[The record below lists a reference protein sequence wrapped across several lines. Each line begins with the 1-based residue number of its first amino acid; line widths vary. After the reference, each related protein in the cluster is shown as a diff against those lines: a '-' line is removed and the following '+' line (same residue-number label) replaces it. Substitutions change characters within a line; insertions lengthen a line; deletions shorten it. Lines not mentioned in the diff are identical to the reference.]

1 MQKANGGGSGGGGGT
16 KFRPPKSSSK
26 SSSLVQDE
34 IEIEI
39 AEVLYGMM
47 RQPQS
52 QVPPSKQ
59 EMNDSMKMDSR
70 ETNNNKSSASDSKS
84 RISSPP
90 QNSSSSATP
99 VSAIAPKRKRP
110 RPVKH
115 EDENPAIF
123 SVRSSPVSSISKA
136 ESDHPSKI
144 ETSSSNSDKNNQG
157 SVPENSANLAPVQAS

>member
-1 MQKANGGGSGGGGGT
+1 MLVFGGVQKPNGGSGGQ

-26 SSSLVQDE
+26 SSSSVQDE

-52 QVPPSKQ
+52 QVPSKQQ
-59 EMNDSMKMDSR
+59 EMNDSIKLDSR
-70 ETNNNKSSASDSKS
+70 EGNNNNNNKSSGSDGKS

-99 VSAIAPKRKRP
+99 VSAVGLFFIY
-110 RPVKH
+110 
-115 EDENPAIF
+115 IF
-123 SVRSSPVSSISKA
+123 CLFIYPNYHYLTQIILII
-136 ESDHPSKI
+136 D
-144 ETSSSNSDKNNQG
+144 
-157 SVPENSANLAPVQAS
+157 LFLFL

>member
-1 MQKANGGGSGGGGGT
+1 VSFVIFINFSSLYQCCCFLWVIVTVVVLVLQKANGGGSGGTT

-26 SSSLVQDE
+26 SSSSVQDE

-70 ETNNNKSSASDSKS
+70 ETNNNKSSASNAKS

-99 VSAIAPKRKRP
+99 VSAIGL
-110 RPVKH
+110 VSI
-115 EDENPAIF
+115 IF
-123 SVRSSPVSSISKA
+123 HFFTPI
-136 ESDHPSKI
+136 I
-144 ETSSSNSDKNNQG
+144 EINF
-157 SVPENSANLAPVQAS
+157 VLF

>member
-1 MQKANGGGSGGGGGT
+1 VSFVIFINFSSLYQCCCFLWVIVTVVVLVLQKANGGGSGGGAT

-26 SSSLVQDE
+26 SSSSVQDE

-70 ETNNNKSSASDSKS
+70 ETNNNKSSASDAKS

-99 VSAIAPKRKRP
+99 VSAIGLFF
-110 RPVKH
+110 
-115 EDENPAIF
+115 I
-123 SVRSSPVSSISKA
+123 SISIL
-136 ESDHPSKI
+136 SYFPLFQ
-144 ETSSSNSDKNNQG
+144 TNY
-157 SVPENSANLAPVQAS
+157 